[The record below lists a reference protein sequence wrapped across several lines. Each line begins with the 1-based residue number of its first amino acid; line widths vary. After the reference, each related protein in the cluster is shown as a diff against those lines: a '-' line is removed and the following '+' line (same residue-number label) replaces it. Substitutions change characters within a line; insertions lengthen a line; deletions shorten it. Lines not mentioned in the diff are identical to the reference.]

1 MARPHTVYLIDGSAQ
16 LHRAY
21 FAIKGLA
28 TTRGLPTNAV
38 YGFTTMLRKLYED
51 EEPEGVGISFDL
63 PGATFR
69 HEQYTEYKAT
79 RRRMDDDLAVQLP
92 YVGRVCEVFGLP
104 RIDVKG
110 FEADDVI
117 ATLARQAI
125 EKGLKVVVVS
135 GDKDLLQLVSD
146 DVLVIS
152 PGREG
157 APSTLYDR
165 RLVEEKWGVPPER
178 VVDVLALVGDSVDN
192 VPGVPGIGEKGAR
205 DLVKE
210 FGTLEEVLAN
220 ADKVKRN
227 AYREGLLNHRDN
239 AILSKQLVTLRMDVP
254 VTLDLEKL
262 KRRPP
267 DRAA

>member
-51 EEPEGVGISFDL
+51 EEPEWVGISFDL

-92 YVGRVCEVFGLP
+92 YVSRVCEVFGLP
-104 RIDVKG
+104 RLDVKG

-117 ATLARQAI
+117 ATLARQAV
-125 EKGLKVVVVS
+125 EQGLKVVVVS

-146 DVLVIS
+146 DVLVI
-152 PGREG
+152 
-157 APSTLYDR
+157 
-165 RLVEEKWGVPPER
+165 
-178 VVDVLALVGDSVDN
+178 
-192 VPGVPGIGEKGAR
+192 
-205 DLVKE
+205 
-210 FGTLEEVLAN
+210 
-220 ADKVKRN
+220 
-227 AYREGLLNHRDN
+227 
-239 AILSKQLVTLRMDVP
+239 LSLIHI
-254 VTLDLEKL
+254 
-262 KRRPP
+262 
-267 DRAA
+267 